1 MLPIYG
7 GDHEREWTMSGS
19 RHRQDL
25 IDEAVRIDRA
35 LDNPKS
41 KRVIDLRK
49 IKVPGTTQSLFFVLE
64 SLVRNTNIESVLYA
78 LRDIQN
84 KGGSK

>member
-1 MLPIYG
+1 M
-7 GDHEREWTMSGS
+7 TMQ
-19 RHRQDL
+19 RQRQAL

-41 KRVIDLRK
+41 KRVIDLRE
-49 IKVPGTTQSLFFVLE
+49 IKVAGTQQSLFFVLE
-64 SLVRNTNIESVLYA
+64 SLVRNTNMESILYA
-78 LRDIQN
+78 LREIQN